1 MKITFDE
8 EAGQLVDIFDSL
20 EMICN
25 TELYEEVLKKFQVSQ
40 EEIVEKA
47 LEDLKKNIKLDKE
60 KLNFLFNDESKI
72 FNSLINYKKLLMNT
86 TLSDLF
92 KSLKEL
98 NEEEIKINLIKK
110 LSDYKLENQ
119 EELKA
124 MVSSN
129 SNILEFIRG
138 LDISSGVKWNLFD
151 FIEHTKDYVDEF
163 IKLIEAYVPQYNK
176 IMSKYKKH
184 REKKISYYKTKINN
198 EGINYIKTLGGDIYN
213 YEANYEEIYVSI
225 MFFNSYS
232 LVWDDTEDSIY
243 LLLGINVENTFKKIY
258 GDTELENNLLVYKNL
273 CDKTRYSIIRLLS
286 VRDYYGLELAEKLGI
301 TTATVSYHMSFLLLA
316 KMVSIEKRDHKAYYT
331 LNKEPLKNSMD
342 FLKKDLNI

>member
-25 TELYEEVLKKFQVSQ
+25 TASYEETLKKFQISQ
-40 EEIVEKA
+40 EETVEKA
-47 LEDLKKNIKLDKE
+47 LEDLKKNIKLDEE
-60 KLNFLFNDESKI
+60 KLNFLLNDESKI
-72 FNSLINYKKLLMNT
+72 FNSLINYKKLWNT
-86 TLSDLF
+86 TLPDLF

-98 NEEEIKINLIKK
+98 NEEEIKINLVKE
-110 LSDYKLENQ
+110 LSDYKIKNQ
-119 EELKA
+119 EELKT

-163 IKLIEAYVPQYNK
+163 IELIEAYLPQYHK
-176 IMSKYKKH
+176 IMNKYKKH
-184 REKKISYYKTKINN
+184 REKKISYYKDKINT
-198 EGINYIKTLGGDIYN
+198 EGISYIKTLGGDIYN
-213 YEANYEEIYVSI
+213 YEADYEEIYVSM
-225 MFFNSYS
+225 MFFNSFS
-232 LVWDDTEDSIY
+232 LIGDDTEDSLY
-243 LLLGINVENTFKKIY
+243 VLLGINVESTFKNLY
-258 GDTELENNLLVYKNL
+258 GDTELENNLLVFKNL

-331 LNKEPLKNSMD
+331 LNKEPLNNSMD